1 MIQIAVIGYGYWGP
15 NLVRNFSGQ
24 EHARVAAVCDQRA
37 DQQAQVRSRYPDAMV
52 TGDVAEVFNHP
63 KIDAVAIA
71 TPVSTHYDLALQA
84 LRAGKHVWSEKPLAG
99 TSEQCA
105 HLVEEAERLRRVL
118 FVDHTFVY
126 TGAVRKIHQLIAER
140 ALGQLYYYDSVRSN
154 LGLFQHDVNV
164 LWDLAVHDIG
174 IVDFLFPER
183 PLAVSATGVSHV
195 AGHSEN
201 LAYLTLFFPNQLIA
215 HVHAN
220 WLSPVKIRQTII
232 GGSEKMVLWDDVDA
246 SEKVRIY
253 DKGIMINESAESML
267 QKRIGYRTGD
277 MWAPQIDRT
286 EALATAVK
294 HFVGCIQTGEA
305 PLTDGRAG
313 LRVVRILEAASRSL
327 KERGQVVELSDKE
340 VL

>member
-1 MIQIAVIGYGYWGP
+1 MIQVAVIGYGYWGP
-15 NLVRNFSGQ
+15 NLVRNFSDQ
-24 EHARVAAVCDQRA
+24 EQTRVAAVCDPRPE
-37 DQQAQVRSRYPDAMV
+37 QQAKVRSRYPDVMV
-52 TGDVAEVFNHP
+52 AGDVEEVFRQAHV
-63 KIDAVAIA
+63 DAVAIA
-71 TPVSTHYDLALQA
+71 TPVSTHYDLALRA
-84 LRAGKHVWSEKPLAG
+84 LRAGKHVWTEKPLAA
-99 TSEQCA
+99 TSEQAA
-105 HLVEEAERLRRVL
+105 HLVEEAERLRRIL

-126 TGAVRKIHQLIAER
+126 TGAVRKIHQMIAER
-140 ALGQLYYYDSVRSN
+140 SLGQLFYYDSVRSN

-174 IVDFLFPER
+174 IVDFLFPDR

-246 SEKVRIY
+246 GEKVRIY

-294 HFVGCIQTGEA
+294 HFASCIVTGKQ
-305 PLTDGRAG
+305 PITDARAG
-313 LRVVRILEAASRSL
+313 LRVVRVLEAASRSL
-327 KERGQVVELSDKE
+327 KARGQVVDLTED
-340 VL
+340 